1 MISVFIHLE
10 RNGVFVFNQLMDTK
24 TENTLY
30 SIFKCSLSNENISMG
45 NSNQFFIPTKNKTH
59 GLLSYN
65 TGNCQYMYP
74 VHQHTLFMNDILYN
88 YLINANKIASM
99 F

>member
-1 MISVFIHLE
+1 MFSVFIHLE

-24 TENTLY
+24 IENTLY

-59 GLLSYN
+59 GLLSYD
-65 TGNCQYMYP
+65 NCQYMYP